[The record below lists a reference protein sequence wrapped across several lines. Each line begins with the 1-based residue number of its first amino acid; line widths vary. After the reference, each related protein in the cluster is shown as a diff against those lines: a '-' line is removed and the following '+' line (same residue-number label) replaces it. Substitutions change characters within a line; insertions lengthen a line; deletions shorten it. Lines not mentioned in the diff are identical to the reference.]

1 VTASIFFLETLSF
14 HMTPKRIALGTF
26 SHETNVL
33 SNIKTDLSEFRKR
46 HLFHGDEIPIHFRG
60 TKTAAGGLIDGCE
73 MNSFEFFETV
83 HASATPS
90 GKITEEAY
98 EYILGSLLDGIKAAK
113 TYDGVALHLH
123 GAAVAEGHDDVEG
136 DVLGEV
142 RRLIGKKPL
151 VASFDLHANYTEKMV
166 READILVGYDTYPH
180 IDEYERAVESV
191 ELIAKIMDGQLKS
204 TRALRQ
210 PPMLPAL
217 QAQFTG
223 RYPMTKLIEEAH
235 KMEQIPD
242 VTAVTV
248 AAGFPWSDIK
258 EAGMSFIVITN
269 GNQILADTLAEELS
283 DLAWSIRR
291 DFLVKPVPIRE
302 ALRYVKTVKEGPIV
316 LADIGDNPGG
326 GTPCDG
332 TIVLK
337 AVLEEGLTGGVFGV
351 IWDPV
356 AAAKA
361 SKAGPGKEIE
371 LSLGGHTDRLHGKP
385 IRLKALVKRVS
396 DGKWIVKGPMGTG
409 SETEMG
415 LTAVLRIS
423 GNDVIVTS
431 KRLQPLDLELYRS
444 QGIEPT
450 DARYIVVKSSVHYRA
465 SHEPIA
471 KEIIELDTPGL
482 TSPRLAGFKFKKIRR
497 PIFPIDFEMLGITE
511 LKRMDEE

>member
-1 VTASIFFLETLSF
+1 MA
-14 HMTPKRIALGTF
+14 PKRIVLGTF

-46 HLFHGDEIPIHFRG
+46 HLFHGDEIPPHFRG

-73 MNSFEFFETV
+73 KNGFEFVETV

-90 GKITEEAY
+90 GTITEEAY
-98 EYILGSLLDGIKAAK
+98 EYILGGILDGIKAAK
-113 TYDGVALHLH
+113 PFDGVALHLH

-142 RRLIGKKPL
+142 RKLIGRKPL

-166 READILVGYDTYPH
+166 KEADILVGYDTYPH
-180 IDEYERAVESV
+180 VDEYERAVESID
-191 ELIAKIMDGQLKS
+191 LLAKIMEGKLKP
-204 TRALRQ
+204 TRVLCQ

-235 KMEQIPD
+235 RMEQMPG
-242 VTAVTV
+242 VEAVTV

-269 GNQILADTLAEELS
+269 DDQKLAEALAQELS

-291 DFLVKPVPIRE
+291 DFLVKPMPVRD
-302 ALRYVKTVKEGPIV
+302 ALKRVKAAREGPIV

-332 TIVLK
+332 TLVLE
-337 AVLEEGLTGGVFGV
+337 AVLDEGLKGGVFGV
-351 IWDPV
+351 IWDP
-356 AAAKA
+356 AAASKA
-361 SKAGPGKEIE
+361 AKAGPGKEIE
-371 LSLGGHTDRLHGKP
+371 VSLGGHTDRLHGKTLK
-385 IRLKALVKRVS
+385 LKALVKSVS

-409 SETEMG
+409 SETDMG
-415 LTAVLRIS
+415 LTAVLRVAD
-423 GNDVIVTS
+423 NDLIVTS
-431 KRLQPLDLELYRS
+431 LRLQPLDLELYRS

-450 DARYIVVKSSVHYRA
+450 DAKFIVVKSSVHYRA
-465 SHEPIA
+465 SHEHIA

-497 PIFPIDFEMLGITE
+497 PIFPLDFEMLGITE
-511 LKRMDEE
+511 LKKMDEA

>member
-1 VTASIFFLETLSF
+1 MA
-14 HMTPKRIALGTF
+14 PKRIVLGTF

-46 HLFHGDEIPIHFRG
+46 HLFNGDEIPPHFRG

-73 MNSFEFFETV
+73 KNGFEFVETV

-90 GKITEEAY
+90 GTITEEAY
-98 EYILGSLLDGIKAAK
+98 EYILGGILDGIKAAK
-113 TYDGVALHLH
+113 PFDGVALHLH

-142 RRLIGKKPL
+142 RKLIGRKPL

-166 READILVGYDTYPH
+166 KEADILVGYDTYPH
-180 IDEYERAVESV
+180 VDEYERAVESID
-191 ELIAKIMDGQLKS
+191 LLAKIMEGKLKP
-204 TRALRQ
+204 TRVLCQ

-235 KMEQIPD
+235 RMEQMPG
-242 VTAVTV
+242 VEAVTV

-269 GNQILADTLAEELS
+269 DDQKLAEALAQELS

-291 DFLVKPVPIRE
+291 DFLVKPMPVRD
-302 ALRYVKTVKEGPIV
+302 ALKRVKAAREGPIV

-332 TIVLK
+332 TLVLE
-337 AVLEEGLTGGVFGV
+337 AVLDEGLKGGVFGV
-351 IWDPV
+351 IWDP
-356 AAAKA
+356 AAASKA
-361 SKAGPGKEIE
+361 AKAGPGKEIE
-371 LSLGGHTDRLHGKP
+371 VSLGGHTDRLHGKP
-385 IRLKALVKRVS
+385 LKLKALVKSVS

-409 SETEMG
+409 SETDMG
-415 LTAVLRIS
+415 LTAVLRVAD
-423 GNDVIVTS
+423 NDLIVTS
-431 KRLQPLDLELYRS
+431 LRLQPLDLELYRS

-450 DARYIVVKSSVHYRA
+450 DAKFIVVKSSVHYRA
-465 SHEPIA
+465 SHEHIA

-497 PIFPIDFEMLGITE
+497 PIFPLDFEMLGITE
-511 LKRMDEE
+511 LKKMDEA

>member
-1 VTASIFFLETLSF
+1 
-14 HMTPKRIALGTF
+14 MTTKRIVLGTF

-33 SNIKTDLSEFRKR
+33 SNIKTDLSEFSKR
-46 HLFHGDEIPIHFRG
+46 HLFYGDEIPLHFRG
-60 TKTAAGGLIDGCE
+60 TKTAAGGLIDGCDK
-73 MNSFEFFETV
+73 NRFEFIETV

-90 GKITEEAY
+90 GTITGEAY
-98 EYILGSLLDGIKAAK
+98 EHILGEMLDRIKASKPFDA
-113 TYDGVALHLH
+113 VALHLH

-136 DVLGEV
+136 DVLEEV
-142 RRLIGKKPL
+142 RKLIGKKPL

-180 IDEYERAVESV
+180 IDEYERAVESID
-191 ELIAKIMDGQLKS
+191 LLAKILDSRLKP

-223 RYPMTKLIEEAH
+223 RYPMTKLLDEAH
-235 KMEQIPD
+235 RMEGIPG
-242 VTAVTV
+242 VETITV

-269 GNQILADTLAEELS
+269 NDQRQADAFAQELS
-283 DLAWSIRR
+283 DLAWSMRR
-291 DFLVKPVPIRE
+291 DFLVKPMPVRE
-302 ALRYVKTVKEGPIV
+302 ALRRVKTAKEGPIV

-332 TIVLK
+332 TVVLK

-351 IWDPV
+351 IWDPA

-361 SKAGPGKEIE
+361 AKVGPGKEVEVI
-371 LSLGGHTDRLHGKP
+371 LGGHTDKLHGKP
-385 IRLKALVKRVS
+385 IRIKAHVKSVS
-396 DGKWIVKGPMGTG
+396 DGKWVVKGPMGTG
-409 SETEMG
+409 SLTEMG
-415 LTAVLRIS
+415 LTAVLNVS
-423 GNDVIVTS
+423 GNDLIVTS
-431 KRLQPLDLELYRS
+431 FRLQPLDLELYRS

-450 DARYIVVKSSVHYRA
+450 AAKFIVVKSSVHYRA

-482 TSPRLAGFKFKKIRR
+482 TSPRLAGFKFRKIRR
-497 PIFPIDFEMLGITE
+497 PIFPLDFKMLGITE
-511 LKRMDEE
+511 LQRMDEE

>member
-1 VTASIFFLETLSF
+1 MAT
-14 HMTPKRIALGTF
+14 KRIVLGTF

-33 SNIKTDLSEFRKR
+33 SSIKTDLSEFRKR
-46 HLFHGDEIPIHFRG
+46 HLFHGDEIPPHFRG

-73 MNSFEFFETV
+73 KNGFEFIETI

-90 GKITEEAY
+90 GIIAEEAY
-98 EYILGSLLDGIKAAK
+98 AHILGAMLDGIKAAK
-113 TYDGVALHLH
+113 PFDAVALHLH

-142 RRLIGKKPL
+142 RKLIGKKPL

-166 READILVGYDTYPH
+166 REANVLVGYDTYPH

-191 ELIAKIMDGQLKS
+191 DLLAKILDGKLKP
-204 TRALRQ
+204 TKAMRQ

-223 RYPMTKLIEEAH
+223 RHPMTKLLDEAH
-235 KMEQIPD
+235 KMEQLPG
-242 VTAVTV
+242 VEAVTV
-248 AAGFPWSDIK
+248 SAGFPWSDIK
-258 EAGMSFIVITN
+258 EAGMSFIVVTN
-269 GNQILADTLAEELS
+269 NDQKQADALAQELS

-291 DFLVKPVPIRE
+291 DFLVKPMPVRD
-302 ALRYVKTVKEGPIV
+302 ALKRVKAAKEGPIV

-332 TIVLK
+332 TFVIK

-361 SKAGPGKEIE
+361 ARAGPGKEIE
-371 LSLGGHTDRLHGKP
+371 VNLGGHTDRLHGKP
-385 IRLKALVKRVS
+385 IRVKAHVKSVS
-396 DGKWIVKGPMGTG
+396 DGQWLVKGPMGTG
-409 SETEMG
+409 SLTEMG
-415 LTAVLRIS
+415 LTAVLNVA
-423 GNDVIVTS
+423 GNDLIVTS
-431 KRLQPLDLELYRS
+431 LRLQPLDLELYRS

-450 DARYIVVKSSVHYRA
+450 TAKFIVVKSSVHYRA

-482 TSPRLAGFKFKKIRR
+482 TSPRLTGFKFHKIRR
-497 PIFPIDFEMLGITE
+497 PIFPLDFEMLDITE
-511 LKRMDEE
+511 LKGMDEE

>member
-1 VTASIFFLETLSF
+1 MA
-14 HMTPKRIALGTF
+14 PKRIVIGTF

-33 SNIKTDLSEFRKR
+33 SNIKTDLSEFRNR
-46 HLFHGDEIPIHFRG
+46 HLFHGNEIPPHFRG

-73 MNSFEFFETV
+73 KNGFEFIETV

-90 GKITEEAY
+90 GIITEEAY
-98 EYILGSLLDGIKAAK
+98 DHILGGILNGIRAAK
-113 TYDGVALHLH
+113 HYDAVALHLH

-142 RRLIGKKPL
+142 RKLIGKKPL

-166 READILVGYDTYPH
+166 KEADILVGYDTYPH
-180 IDEYERAVESV
+180 IDEYERAVESID
-191 ELIAKIMDGQLKS
+191 LLAKILDGKFRP

-223 RYPMTKLIEEAH
+223 KYPMTKLLEEAH
-235 KMEQIPD
+235 RIEQIPG
-242 VTAVTV
+242 VAVVTV

-258 EAGMSFIVITN
+258 EAGMSFIVITDN
-269 GNQILADTLAEELS
+269 DQKQADALAQELS
-283 DLAWSIRR
+283 DLAWSIRK
-291 DFLVKPVPIRE
+291 DFLVKPMPVRD
-302 ALRYVKTVKEGPIV
+302 ALKRVKAAKEKPIV

-332 TIVLK
+332 TFVLK
-337 AVLEEGLTGGVFGV
+337 AVLEEELTGGVFGV
-351 IWDPV
+351 IWDPA

-361 SKAGPGKEIE
+361 VKAGPGNEIDV
-371 LSLGGHTDRLHGKP
+371 SLGGHTDRLHGKP
-385 IRLKALVKRVS
+385 LKLKALVKRVS

-409 SETEMG
+409 SETDMG
-415 LTAVLRIS
+415 VTAILRVA
-423 GNDVIVTS
+423 GNDLIVTT

-450 DARYIVVKSSVHYRA
+450 DAKFIVVKSSVHYRA

-482 TSPRLAGFKFKKIRR
+482 TSPRLSGFKFRKIRR
-497 PIFPIDFEMLGITE
+497 PIFPLDFKMLGITE
-511 LKRMDEE
+511 LKKMDEE

>member
-1 VTASIFFLETLSF
+1 MVL
-14 HMTPKRIALGTF
+14 KRIVLGTF

-33 SNIKTDLSEFRKR
+33 SNIETDLTEFQKR
-46 HLFHGDEIPIHFRG
+46 HLFHGDEIPAHFRG

-73 MNSFEFFETV
+73 RNGFEFVETV

-90 GKITEEAY
+90 GRITQEAY
-98 EYILGSLLDGIKAAK
+98 EHILGGMLDGIKAAK
-113 TYDGVALHLH
+113 PYDGIALHLH
-123 GAAVAEGHDDVEG
+123 GAAVAEEHDDVEG

-142 RRLIGKKPL
+142 RKLIGKKPL
-151 VASFDLHANYTEKMV
+151 VVSFDLHANYTEKMV

-191 ELIAKIMDGQLKS
+191 DLLAKILDGKLKP

-223 RYPMTKLIEEAH
+223 RYPMTKLLEEAH
-235 KMEQIPD
+235 RMEQIPG
-242 VTAVTV
+242 VAAVTV

-269 GNQILADTLAEELS
+269 NDQKLAASLAQELS

-291 DFLVKPVPIRE
+291 DFLVKPMPVRE
-302 ALRYVKTVKEGPIV
+302 ALKKVKATKEGPIV

-332 TIVLK
+332 TFVLK
-337 AVLEEGLTGGVFGV
+337 GSPGGGVDG
-351 IWDPV
+351 WDLRRHL
-356 AAAKA
+356 
-361 SKAGPGKEIE
+361 GPRSCCEGCEGWSGKEIE
-371 LSLGGHTDRLHGKP
+371 VSLGGHTDRLHGKP
-385 IRLKALVKRVS
+385 LKLKVLVKRVS

-409 SETEMG
+409 SETDMG
-415 LTAVLRIS
+415 LTAVLRVA
-423 GNDVIVTS
+423 GNDLIVTTQ
-431 KRLQPLDLELYRS
+431 RLQPLDLELYRS

-450 DARYIVVKSSVHYRA
+450 DAKFIVVKSSVHYRA
-465 SHEPIA
+465 SHEPSRQGDYRTRHTWPHFPPPRRVQIPED
-471 KEIIELDTPGL
+471 KTPNFP
-482 TSPRLAGFKFKKIRR
+482 PRLRDAWYNRAQEDG
-497 PIFPIDFEMLGITE
+497 
-511 LKRMDEE
+511 

>member
-1 VTASIFFLETLSF
+1 MA
-14 HMTPKRIALGTF
+14 PKRIVLGTF

-46 HLFHGDEIPIHFRG
+46 HLFHGDEIPPHFRG

-73 MNSFEFFETV
+73 KNGFEFVETV

-90 GKITEEAY
+90 GTITEEAY
-98 EYILGSLLDGIKAAK
+98 EYILGGILDGIKAAK
-113 TYDGVALHLH
+113 PFDSVALHLH

-142 RRLIGKKPL
+142 RKLIGRKPL

-166 READILVGYDTYPH
+166 KEADILVGYDTYPH
-180 IDEYERAVESV
+180 VDEYERAVESID
-191 ELIAKIMDGQLKS
+191 LLAKIMEGKLKP
-204 TRALRQ
+204 TRVLCQ

-235 KMEQIPD
+235 RMEQMPG
-242 VTAVTV
+242 VEAVTV

-269 GNQILADTLAEELS
+269 DDQKLAEALAQELS

-291 DFLVKPVPIRE
+291 DFLVKPMPVRD
-302 ALRYVKTVKEGPIV
+302 ALKRVKAAREGPIV

-332 TIVLK
+332 TLVLE
-337 AVLEEGLTGGVFGV
+337 AVLDEGLKGGVFGV
-351 IWDPV
+351 IWDP
-356 AAAKA
+356 AAASKA
-361 SKAGPGKEIE
+361 AKAGPGKEIE
-371 LSLGGHTDRLHGKP
+371 VSLGGHTDRLHGKP
-385 IRLKALVKRVS
+385 LKLKALVKSVS

-409 SETEMG
+409 SETDMG
-415 LTAVLRIS
+415 LTAVLRVAD
-423 GNDVIVTS
+423 NDLIVTS
-431 KRLQPLDLELYRS
+431 LRLQPLDLELYRS

-450 DARYIVVKSSVHYRA
+450 DAKFIVVKSSVHYRA
-465 SHEPIA
+465 SHEHIA

-497 PIFPIDFEMLGITE
+497 PIFPLDFEMLGITE
-511 LKRMDEE
+511 LKKMDEA

>member
-1 VTASIFFLETLSF
+1 MA
-14 HMTPKRIALGTF
+14 PKRIVVGTF

-33 SNIKTDLSEFRKR
+33 SNIKTDLSEFKKR
-46 HLFHGDEIPIHFRG
+46 HLFHGNEIPTHFRG

-73 MNSFEFFETV
+73 RNGFEFVETV

-90 GKITEEAY
+90 GIISKEAY
-98 EYILGSLLDGIKAAK
+98 DHILNCILDGIKAAK
-113 TYDGVALHLH
+113 HYDAVALHLH

-142 RRLIGKKPL
+142 RKLLGKKPL

-180 IDEYERAVESV
+180 IDEYERAVESID
-191 ELIAKIMDGQLKS
+191 LLAKILDGKLKP

-223 RYPMTKLIEEAH
+223 KYPMTKLLEEAH
-235 KMEQIPD
+235 RIEQIPG
-242 VTAVTV
+242 VAVVTV
-248 AAGFPWSDIK
+248 AAGFPWSDIH

-269 GNQILADTLAEELS
+269 NDQKQADTLAQELS
-283 DLAWSIRR
+283 DLAWSIRG
-291 DFLVKPVPIRE
+291 DFLVKPMPVRD
-302 ALRYVKTVKEGPIV
+302 ALKRVKAAKEGPIV

-332 TIVLK
+332 TFVLK

-351 IWDPV
+351 IWDP
-356 AAAKA
+356 AAAMKAAKA
-361 SKAGPGKEIE
+361 GPRKEIE
-371 LSLGGHTDRLHGKP
+371 VSLGGHTDRLHGKP
-385 IRLKALVKRVS
+385 LKVKALVKRVS
-396 DGKWIVKGPMGTG
+396 DGKWIVKGLMGTG
-409 SETEMG
+409 SETDMG
-415 LTAVLRIS
+415 VTAILRVA
-423 GNDVIVTS
+423 GNDLIVTS
-431 KRLQPLDLELYRS
+431 LRLQPLDLELYRS

-450 DARYIVVKSSVHYRA
+450 DAKFIVVKSSVHYRA

-482 TSPRLAGFKFKKIRR
+482 TSPRLAGFNFKKIRR
-497 PIFPIDFEMLGITE
+497 PIFPLDFEMLGITE
-511 LKRMDEE
+511 LKKMDEK

>member
-1 VTASIFFLETLSF
+1 MA
-14 HMTPKRIALGTF
+14 PKRIVLGTF

-46 HLFHGDEIPIHFRG
+46 HLFHGDEIPPHFRG

-73 MNSFEFFETV
+73 KNGFEFVETV

-90 GKITEEAY
+90 GTITEEAY
-98 EYILGSLLDGIKAAK
+98 EYILGGILDGIKAAK
-113 TYDGVALHLH
+113 PFDGVALHLH

-142 RRLIGKKPL
+142 RKLIGRKPL

-166 READILVGYDTYPH
+166 KEADILVGYDTYPH
-180 IDEYERAVESV
+180 VDEYERAVESID
-191 ELIAKIMDGQLKS
+191 LLAKIMEGKLKP
-204 TRALRQ
+204 TRVLCQ

-235 KMEQIPD
+235 RMEQMPG
-242 VTAVTV
+242 VEAVTV

-269 GNQILADTLAEELS
+269 DDQKLAEALAQELS

-291 DFLVKPVPIRE
+291 DFLVKPMPVRD
-302 ALRYVKTVKEGPIV
+302 ALKRVKAAREGPIV

-332 TIVLK
+332 TLVLE
-337 AVLEEGLTGGVFGV
+337 AVLDEGLKGGVFGV
-351 IWDPV
+351 IWDP
-356 AAAKA
+356 AAASKA
-361 SKAGPGKEIE
+361 AKAGPGKEIE
-371 LSLGGHTDRLHGKP
+371 VSLGGHTDRLHGKP
-385 IRLKALVKRVS
+385 LKLKALVKSVS

-409 SETEMG
+409 SETDMG
-415 LTAVLRIS
+415 LTAVLRVAD
-423 GNDVIVTS
+423 NDLIVTS
-431 KRLQPLDLELYRS
+431 LRLQPLDLELYRS

-450 DARYIVVKSSVHYRA
+450 DAKFIVVKSSVHYRA
-465 SHEPIA
+465 SHEHIA

-497 PIFPIDFEMLGITE
+497 PIFPLDFEMLGITE
-511 LKRMDEE
+511 LKKMDEA

>member
-1 VTASIFFLETLSF
+1 
-14 HMTPKRIALGTF
+14 MTTKRIVLGTF

-33 SNIKTDLSEFRKR
+33 SNIKTDLSEFHKR
-46 HLFHGDEIPIHFRG
+46 HLFHGEEISLHFRG

-73 MNSFEFFETV
+73 KNGFEFIETI

-90 GKITEEAY
+90 GTITREAY
-98 EYILGSLLDGIKAAK
+98 ENILGSILEGIRSAEPFDAI
-113 TYDGVALHLH
+113 ALHLH

-142 RRLIGKKPL
+142 RKIIGKKPM

-166 READILVGYDTYPH
+166 KEADILVGYDTYPH
-180 IDEYERAVESV
+180 IDEYERAMESV
-191 ELIAKIMDGQLKS
+191 DLLYKILEGKLKP

-217 QAQFTG
+217 QSQFTG
-223 RYPMTKLIEEAH
+223 KYPMKKLLEEAH
-235 KMEQIPD
+235 RMEQIPG
-242 VTAVTV
+242 VEAVTV

-269 GNQILADTLAEELS
+269 NDQRLADSLAQELS
-283 DLAWSIRR
+283 DLAWAIRK
-291 DFLVKPVPIRE
+291 DFLVRPIPIRE
-302 ALRYVKTVKEGPIV
+302 ALLKVKATDKGPII

-332 TIVLK
+332 TFVLK
-337 AVLEEGLTGGVFGV
+337 AVLEEGLSGGVFGV
-351 IWDPV
+351 IWDPA

-361 SKAGPGKEIE
+361 AKAGPGKEIE
-371 LSLGGHTDRLHGKP
+371 VSLGGHTDKLHGKS
-385 IRLKALVKRVS
+385 IRVKAYVKSVS

-409 SETEMG
+409 SLTEMG
-415 LTAVLRIS
+415 LTAVLSIS
-423 GNDVIVTS
+423 GNSLIVTS
-431 KRLQPLDLELYRS
+431 LRLQPLDLQLYRS

-450 DARYIVVKSSVHYRA
+450 EAKFIVVKSSVHYRA

-482 TSPRLAGFKFKKIRR
+482 TSPRLSGFKFSKIRR
-497 PIFPIDFEMLGITE
+497 PIFPLDFEMLGITE
-511 LKRMDEE
+511 LKTMDEE

>member
-1 VTASIFFLETLSF
+1 MVL
-14 HMTPKRIALGTF
+14 KRLVLGTF

-33 SNIKTDLSEFRKR
+33 SNIETDLTEFQKR
-46 HLFHGDEIPIHFRG
+46 HLIYGNEIPAHFRG

-73 MNSFEFFETV
+73 RNGFEFIETV

-90 GKITEEAY
+90 GRITREAY
-98 EYILGSLLDGIKAAK
+98 EHILGGILDGIKAAK
-113 TYDGVALHLH
+113 PFDGIALHLH
-123 GAAVAEGHDDVEG
+123 GAAVAEEHDDVEG

-142 RRLIGKKPL
+142 RKLIGKKPL
-151 VASFDLHANYTEKMV
+151 VVSLDLHANYTEKMV

-191 ELIAKIMDGQLKS
+191 DLLAKILNGKLKP
-204 TRALRQ
+204 TRALSQ

-223 RYPMTKLIEEAH
+223 RYPMTRLLEEAH
-235 KMEQIPD
+235 RQEQIPG
-242 VTAVTV
+242 VVVVTV

-269 GNQILADTLAEELS
+269 NDQKLAASLAQELS

-291 DFLVKPVPIRE
+291 DFLVQPIPVKE
-302 ALRYVKTVKEGPIV
+302 ALKKVKAAKEGPIV

-332 TIVLK
+332 TFVLK
-337 AVLEEGLTGGVFGV
+337 AVLEEGLTGGIFGV
-351 IWDPV
+351 IWDPT

-361 SKAGPGKEIE
+361 AKAGPGKEIE
-371 LSLGGHTDRLHGKP
+371 VSLGGHTDRFHGKP
-385 IRLKALVKRVS
+385 LKLKVLVKRVS

-409 SETEMG
+409 SETDMG
-415 LTAVLRIS
+415 LTAVLRIA
-423 GNDVIVTS
+423 GNDLIVTTH
-431 KRLQPLDLELYRS
+431 RLQPLDLELYRS
-444 QGIEPT
+444 QGIEPKDT
-450 DARYIVVKSSVHYRA
+450 KFIVVKSSVHYRA
-465 SHEPIA
+465 SHEPVA

-482 TSPRLAGFKFKKIRR
+482 TSPRLAGFKFQKIRR
-497 PIFPIDFEMLGITE
+497 PIFPLDFEMLGITE
-511 LKRMDEE
+511 LKKMDEE

>member
-1 VTASIFFLETLSF
+1 MA
-14 HMTPKRIALGTF
+14 PKRIVVGTF

-33 SNIKTDLSEFRKR
+33 SNIKTDLSEFKKR
-46 HLFHGDEIPIHFRG
+46 HLFHSDEILTHFMG

-73 MNSFEFFETV
+73 RNGFEFVETV

-90 GKITEEAY
+90 GIISKEAY
-98 EYILGSLLDGIKAAK
+98 DHILNCILDGIKAAK
-113 TYDGVALHLH
+113 HYDAVALHLH

-142 RRLIGKKPL
+142 KKLLGKKPL

-180 IDEYERAVESV
+180 IDEYERAVESID
-191 ELIAKIMDGQLKS
+191 LLAKILDGKLKP

-223 RYPMTKLIEEAH
+223 KYPMTKLLEEAH
-235 KMEQIPD
+235 RIEQIPG
-242 VTAVTV
+242 VAAVTV
-248 AAGFPWSDIK
+248 AAGFPWSDIH

-269 GNQILADTLAEELS
+269 NDQKQADTLAQELS
-283 DLAWSIRR
+283 DLAWSIRG
-291 DFLVKPVPIRE
+291 DFLVKPMPVRD
-302 ALRYVKTVKEGPIV
+302 ALKRVKAAKEGPIV

-332 TIVLK
+332 TFVLK

-351 IWDPV
+351 IWDP
-356 AAAKA
+356 AAAMKA
-361 SKAGPGKEIE
+361 AKTGPGKEIE
-371 LSLGGHTDRLHGKP
+371 VSLGGHTDRLHGKP
-385 IRLKALVKRVS
+385 LKVKALVKRVS
-396 DGKWIVKGPMGTG
+396 DGKWIVKGLMGTG
-409 SETEMG
+409 SETDMG
-415 LTAVLRIS
+415 VTAILRVA
-423 GNDVIVTS
+423 GNDLIVTS
-431 KRLQPLDLELYRS
+431 LRLQPLDLELYRS

-450 DARYIVVKSSVHYRA
+450 DAKFIVVKSSVHYRA

-482 TSPRLAGFKFKKIRR
+482 TSPRLAGFNFKKIRR
-497 PIFPIDFEMLGITE
+497 PIFPLDFEMLGITE
-511 LKRMDEE
+511 LKKMDEK